1 MPRGTDHLS
10 ILKMTYFWHVTTPD
24 WSKFASTQEQAD
36 ALYQEAKTEGF
47 TWNQITCTQHF
58 EVKQNG

>member
-1 MPRGTDHLS
+1 
-10 ILKMTYFWHVTTPD
+10 MTYFWHVTTPD

-47 TWNQITCTQHF
+47 TWNQITCTRHF